1 MKFYHT
7 KLFYYLPLFITSASM
22 SLAQDTFIDVEWEYA
37 GDGTTWDDSS
47 AWQVID
53 KLTWETS
60 TVISGVPDDTSR
72 VAIGKDLTLDTDRQ
86 VSSLLTSYGTPV
98 RTLNLNGN
106 SLTVNSLYGSDV
118 INIRSNSESVVGG
131 LTVQGGDLYLT
142 KTADKTKN
150 MVDGKWD
157 GTWTTVAKE
166 VGTNKINLGLSENSY
181 KGTKSKTITF
191 ASDSNVFST
200 ENLQVNGYAST
211 QSFVNIQGSLTAQ
224 YNDVYKSLTVNK
236 TTLTIEEGA
245 DVKIG
250 ALTVGSNSIM
260 NVNGALQVA
269 PTDLA
274 KDSSNVTV
282 GAGSVLNINNKMILT
297 ASGTNTA
304 NMSISGTVNIAGD
317 GALNTTGGYGNV
329 NISNGGV
336 LRLASGKGTFSAG
349 SSIRLGG
356 GGRVIFDAP
365 DVWKDGGNGSNPRSF
380 SLWMSSSS
388 SAADVRMSYIDVNA
402 HTTFNGL
409 SFGMNAEGRYG
420 AQLTI
425 TFGDDPNAILDLKYL
440 TVACDTNQGYLWNE
454 DSKLV
459 LVNFENGKIR
469 MSEGLRE
476 ASGDFYD
483 NLDLISAEGFEDGSF
498 RVEEWDDGYYYL
510 VGTAVPEPA
519 AFAAALSMLALAF
532 AVYRRKSTK

>member
-1 MKFYHT
+1 M
-7 KLFYYLPLFITSASM
+7 
-22 SLAQDTFIDVEWEYA
+22 
-37 GDGTTWDDSS
+37 
-47 AWQVID
+47 
-53 KLTWETS
+53 
-60 TVISGVPDDTSR
+60 
-72 VAIGKDLTLDTDRQ
+72 
-86 VSSLLTSYGTPV
+86 TSYGTPV

-106 SLTVNSLYGSDV
+106 TITVDSLYGSDAF
-118 INIRSNSESVVGG
+118 NIRSNSESVVGG

-166 VGTNKINLGLSENSY
+166 VGTNTINLGLSENSY
-181 KGTKSKTITF
+181 RGTNSKTITF

-274 KDSSNVTV
+274 KDWSNVTV

-304 NMSISGTVNIAGD
+304 NMSILGTVNIAGA
-317 GALNTTGGYGNV
+317 GELNTTGGYGNV

-336 LRLASGKGTFSAG
+336 LRLASGVGTFSCG

-356 GGRVIFDAP
+356 GGKVIFDAP
-365 DVWKDGGNGSNPRSF
+365 DVWKDAGDGSNMRTF
-380 SLWMSSSS
+380 SLWMSSASNQ
-388 SAADVRMSYIDVNA
+388 ADLRMSYIEVNA

-409 SFGMNAEGRYG
+409 AFGMNAEGKYG

-532 AVYRRKSTK
+532 AVYRRKAVK

>member
-1 MKFYHT
+1 MKFYRT

-469 MSEGLRE
+469 MENGLR
-476 ASGDFYD
+476 AGTDGYYD
-483 NLDLISAEGFEDGSF
+483 NLELISAEGFEDGSF

>member
-53 KLTWETS
+53 RLTWETS

-72 VAIGKDLTLDTDRQ
+72 VAIGKNLTLDTDRQ

-274 KDSSNVTV
+274 KDSNNVTV

-356 GGRVIFDAP
+356 GGKVIFDAP

-388 SAADVRMSYIDVNA
+388 SAADVRMSYIEVNA

-409 SFGMNAEGRYG
+409 SFGMNAEDRYG

-440 TVACDTNQGYLWNE
+440 TVACDINQGYLWNE

-469 MSEGLRE
+469 MENGLR
-476 ASGDFYD
+476 AGTDGYYD
-483 NLDLISAEGFEDGSF
+483 NLELISAEGFEDGSF
-498 RVEEWDDGYYYL
+498 KVEQWEDGYYYL
-510 VGTAVPEPA
+510 VGTAIPEPA
-519 AFAAALSMLALAF
+519 AFAALLSVLALAF
-532 AVYRRKSTK
+532 AAYRRKSTK

>member
-22 SLAQDTFIDVEWEYA
+22 SLAQDTFIDVEWEYE
-37 GDGTTWDDSS
+37 GDGTTWDDPS
-47 AWQVID
+47 AWRVID

-106 SLTVNSLYGSDV
+106 TITVDSLYGSDV

-150 MVDGKWD
+150 MVDGEWD

-166 VGTNKINLGLSENSY
+166 VGTNTINLGLSENSY

-250 ALTVGSNSIM
+250 ALTVRSNSIM

-274 KDSSNVTV
+274 KDWSNVTV
-282 GAGSVLNINNKMILT
+282 DTGSVLNINNKMILT
-297 ASGTNTA
+297 ASGTNTV

-409 SFGMNAEGRYG
+409 SFGINAEGRYG

-440 TVACDTNQGYLWNE
+440 TVACDVNQGYLWNE

-532 AVYRRKSTK
+532 AVYRRKAVK

>member
-37 GDGTTWDDSS
+37 GDGTTWDDPS
-47 AWQVID
+47 AWWVID
-53 KLTWETS
+53 RLTWKTS

-106 SLTVNSLYGSDV
+106 TITVNSLYGSDV

-274 KDSSNVTV
+274 KDSNNVTV

-409 SFGMNAEGRYG
+409 SFGVNAEGRYG

-425 TFGDDPNAILDLKYL
+425 TFGDDPDAILDLVYL
-440 TVACDTNQGYLWNE
+440 TTSCDTNQGYLWNQE
-454 DSKLV
+454 SKLV

-469 MSEGLRE
+469 MENGLR
-476 ASGDFYD
+476 AGTDGYYD
-483 NLDLISAEGFEDGSF
+483 NLELISAEGFEDGSF
-498 RVEEWDDGYYYL
+498 RVEQWEDGYYYL
-510 VGTAVPEPA
+510 VGTAIPEPA
-519 AFAAALSMLALAF
+519 AFAALLSVLALAF
-532 AVYRRKSTK
+532 AVYRRKAVK

>member
-22 SLAQDTFIDVEWEYA
+22 SLAQDTFIDVEWEYL
-37 GDGTTWDDSS
+37 GDGTTWDDPYV
-47 AWQVID
+47 WRVID
-53 KLTWETS
+53 RRTYETS

-72 VAIGKDLTLDTDRQ
+72 VGIHKDLTLDTDRK
-86 VSSLLTSYGTPV
+86 VSSLLTNYSTPV

-106 SLTVNSLYGSDV
+106 TITVDSLYESDV
-118 INIRSNSESVVGG
+118 ISIRSNSESVVGG
-131 LTVQGGDLYLT
+131 LTVQGGNLYLT

-166 VGTNKINLGLSENSY
+166 VGTNTINLKLSENSN
-181 KGTKSKTITF
+181 KGTNSKTITF

-269 PTDLA
+269 PTNLA
-274 KDSSNVTV
+274 KDWSNVTV

-297 ASGTNTA
+297 ASGDTA
-304 NMSISGTVNIAGD
+304 NMSISGTVNIAGA
-317 GALNTTGGYGNV
+317 GELNTTGGYGNV

-336 LRLASGKGTFSAG
+336 LRLASGVGTFSCG

-356 GGRVIFDAP
+356 GGKVIFDAP
-365 DVWKDGGNGSNPRSF
+365 DVWKDAGDGSNMRTF
-380 SLWMSSSS
+380 SLWMSSATNQAELS
-388 SAADVRMSYIDVNA
+388 MSYIEVNA

-409 SFGMNAEGRYG
+409 SFGMNAEDRYG

-440 TVACDTNQGYLWNE
+440 TVACDINQGYLWNE

-532 AVYRRKSTK
+532 AVYRRKAVK

>member
-1 MKFYHT
+1 MKFYST
-7 KLFYYLPLFITSASM
+7 KLFYCLPLFITSASM
-22 SLAQDTFIDVEWEYA
+22 SLAQDTFINVEWEYA
-37 GDGTTWDDSS
+37 GDGTTWDDPS
-47 AWQVID
+47 AWRVID
-53 KLTWETS
+53 RLTWGTS

-106 SLTVNSLYGSDV
+106 TITVDSIYGSDAF
-118 INIRSNSESVVGG
+118 NIRSNSESVVGG

-142 KTADKTKN
+142 KTADKTQNK
-150 MVDGKWD
+150 VDGEWD

-166 VGTNKINLGLSENSY
+166 VGTNTINLGLSENSY
-181 KGTKSKTITF
+181 RGTNSKTITF

-274 KDSSNVTV
+274 KDWSNVTV

-304 NMSISGTVNIAGD
+304 NMSINGTVNITGAGE
-317 GALNTTGGYGNV
+317 LNTTGGYGNV
-329 NISNGGV
+329 NIHNGGV

-365 DVWKDGGNGSNPRSF
+365 DVWKDGGDGSNPRSF

-409 SFGMNAEGRYG
+409 SFGINAEDRYG

-425 TFGDDPNAILDLKYL
+425 TFGDDPDAILDLVYL
-440 TVACDTNQGYLWNE
+440 TTSCDTNQGYLWNQE
-454 DSKLV
+454 SKLV

-469 MSEGLRE
+469 MENGLR
-476 ASGDFYD
+476 AGTDGYYD

-532 AVYRRKSTK
+532 AVYRRKAVK

>member
-22 SLAQDTFIDVEWEYA
+22 SLAQDTFIDVEWEYE
-37 GDGTTWDDSS
+37 GDGTTWDDPS
-47 AWQVID
+47 AWRVID
-53 KLTWETS
+53 KLTWGTS

-106 SLTVNSLYGSDV
+106 TITVDSLYGSDV

-150 MVDGKWD
+150 MVDGEWD

-166 VGTNKINLGLSENSY
+166 VGTNTINLGLSENSY

-250 ALTVGSNSIM
+250 ALTVRSNSIM

-274 KDSSNVTV
+274 KDWSNVTV
-282 GAGSVLNINNKMILT
+282 DTGSVLNINNKMILT

-388 SAADVRMSYIDVNA
+388 SAADVKMSYIDVNA

-409 SFGMNAEGRYG
+409 SFGINAEGRYG

-440 TVACDTNQGYLWNE
+440 TVACDANQGYLWNE

-483 NLDLISAEGFEDGSF
+483 NLDLVSAEGFEDGSF

-532 AVYRRKSTK
+532 AVYRRKAVK

>member
-1 MKFYHT
+1 MKFYPT

-22 SLAQDTFIDVEWEYA
+22 SLAQDTFIDVEWDYA
-37 GDGTTWDDSS
+37 GDGTTWDDPS
-47 AWQVID
+47 AWRVID
-53 KLTWETS
+53 KLTWRPS

-72 VAIGKDLTLDTDRQ
+72 VAIDKDLTLDTDRQ

-106 SLTVNSLYGSDV
+106 SLTVDSLYGSDAF
-118 INIRSNSESVVGG
+118 NIRSNSESVVGG

-166 VGTNKINLGLSENSY
+166 VGTNTINLGLSENSY
-181 KGTKSKTITF
+181 RGTNSKTITF

-211 QSFVNIQGSLTAQ
+211 QSFVNIQGNLTAQ
-224 YNDVYKSLTVNK
+224 YNDVYKSLAVYK

-274 KDSSNVTV
+274 KDSNNVTV

-304 NMSISGTVNIAGD
+304 NMGISGTVNIAGA
-317 GALNTTGGYGNV
+317 GELNTTGGYGNV

-336 LRLASGKGTFSAG
+336 LRLASGVGTFSCG

-356 GGRVIFDAP
+356 GGKVIFDAP
-365 DVWKDGGNGSNPRSF
+365 DVWKDAGDGSNMRTF
-380 SLWMSSSS
+380 SLWMSSASNQ
-388 SAADVRMSYIDVNA
+388 ADLKMSYIEVNA

-409 SFGMNAEGRYG
+409 AFGMNAEGKYG

-532 AVYRRKSTK
+532 AVYRRKAVK

>member
-22 SLAQDTFIDVEWEYA
+22 SLAQDTFIDVEWNYV
-37 GDGTTWDDSS
+37 GDGTTWDDPS
-47 AWQVID
+47 AWRVVD
-53 KLTWETS
+53 RLTWKTS

-72 VAIGKDLTLDTDRQ
+72 VAIDKDLTLDTDRQ
-86 VSSLLTSYGTPV
+86 VSSLLTSYSAPV

-106 SLTVNSLYGSDV
+106 SLTVDSLYENEA

-142 KTADKTKN
+142 KTAYKTKN
-150 MVDGKWD
+150 MVDGEWD

-166 VGTNKINLGLSENSY
+166 VGTNTINLDLSENSY
-181 KGTKSKTITF
+181 RGTKSKTITF

-200 ENLQVNGYAST
+200 ENLQVNGHAST

-274 KDSSNVTV
+274 KDSNNVTV

-304 NMSISGTVNIAGD
+304 NMGISGTVNIAGA
-317 GALNTTGGYGNV
+317 GELNTTGGYGNV

-336 LRLASGKGTFSAG
+336 LRLASGVGTFSCG

-356 GGRVIFDAP
+356 GGKVIFDAP
-365 DVWKDGGNGSNPRSF
+365 DVWKDAGDGSNMRTF
-380 SLWMSSSS
+380 SLWMSS
-388 SAADVRMSYIDVNA
+388 ATNQADLKMSYIEVNA

-409 SFGMNAEGRYG
+409 AFGMNAEGKYG

-532 AVYRRKSTK
+532 AVYRRKAVK

>member
-1 MKFYHT
+1 MKFYRT

-37 GDGTTWDDSS
+37 GDGTTWDDPS

-72 VAIGKDLTLDTDRQ
+72 VAIGKNLTLDTDRQ

-365 DVWKDGGNGSNPRSF
+365 DVWKDGGNGSSPRSF

-409 SFGMNAEGRYG
+409 SFGMNAEDRYG

-469 MSEGLRE
+469 MENGLR
-476 ASGDFYD
+476 AGTDGYYD
-483 NLDLISAEGFEDGSF
+483 NLELISAEGFEDGSF

-510 VGTAVPEPA
+510 VGTAIPEPA
-519 AFAAALSMLALAF
+519 AFAALLSVLALAF
-532 AVYRRKSTK
+532 AVYRRKAVK

>member
-37 GDGTTWDDSS
+37 GDGTTWDDPS

-72 VAIGKDLTLDTDRQ
+72 VAIGKNLTLDTDRQ

-106 SLTVNSLYGSDV
+106 TITVNSLYGSDV

-409 SFGMNAEGRYG
+409 SFGVNAEGRYG

-425 TFGDDPNAILDLKYL
+425 TFGDDPDAILDLVYL
-440 TVACDTNQGYLWNE
+440 TTSCDTNQGYLWNQE
-454 DSKLV
+454 SKLV

-469 MSEGLRE
+469 MENGLR
-476 ASGDFYD
+476 AGTDGYYD
-483 NLDLISAEGFEDGSF
+483 NLELISAEGFEDGSF
-498 RVEEWDDGYYYL
+498 RVEQWEDGYYYL
-510 VGTAVPEPA
+510 VGTAIPEPA
-519 AFAAALSMLALAF
+519 AFAALLSVLALAF
-532 AVYRRKSTK
+532 AAYRRKSTK

>member
-1 MKFYHT
+1 
-7 KLFYYLPLFITSASM
+7 
-22 SLAQDTFIDVEWEYA
+22 
-37 GDGTTWDDSS
+37 
-47 AWQVID
+47 
-53 KLTWETS
+53 
-60 TVISGVPDDTSR
+60 
-72 VAIGKDLTLDTDRQ
+72 
-86 VSSLLTSYGTPV
+86 
-98 RTLNLNGN
+98 
-106 SLTVNSLYGSDV
+106 
-118 INIRSNSESVVGG
+118 
-131 LTVQGGDLYLT
+131 
-142 KTADKTKN
+142 
-150 MVDGKWD
+150 
-157 GTWTTVAKE
+157 
-166 VGTNKINLGLSENSY
+166 
-181 KGTKSKTITF
+181 
-191 ASDSNVFST
+191 
-200 ENLQVNGYAST
+200 
-211 QSFVNIQGSLTAQ
+211 
-224 YNDVYKSLTVNK
+224 
-236 TTLTIEEGA
+236 
-245 DVKIG
+245 
-250 ALTVGSNSIM
+250 M

-304 NMSISGTVNIAGD
+304 NMSISGTVNIAGA
-317 GALNTTGGYGNV
+317 GELNTTGGYGNV

-336 LRLASGKGTFSAG
+336 LRLASGVGTFSCG

-356 GGRVIFDAP
+356 GGKVIFDAP
-365 DVWKDGGNGSNPRSF
+365 DVWKDAGDGSNMRTF
-380 SLWMSSSS
+380 SLWMSSASNQ
-388 SAADVRMSYIDVNA
+388 ADLKMSYIEVNA

-409 SFGMNAEGRYG
+409 AFGMNAEGKYG

-532 AVYRRKSTK
+532 AVYRRKAVK